1 MYLDSTTA
9 LRNLTNPIHTTH
21 MKHIRTKLLY
31 ARELFAAGLII
42 GTHIK
47 GTDNPAD
54 QLTKPLSRPQI
65 DHLLFILSKPT
76 WGGESNSRKRKHSDG
91 VTSQKRLR
99 STAAGY
105 TSATSKHFN
114 ADRYDGNLSIGVQR
128 ALPY

>member
-1 MYLDSTTA
+1 MRKNRKLPFVTKVTA
-9 LRNLTNPIHTTH
+9 LQAGNAVISATEGIDYDNLE
-21 MKHIRTKLLY
+21 R
-31 ARELFAAGLII
+31 II
-42 GTHIK
+42 KYDEIDEYGDEDWNLGTLRK
-47 GTDNPAD
+47 TDVFFTD
-54 QLTKPLSRPQI
+54 
-65 DHLLFILSKPT
+65 KPT
-76 WGGESNSRKRKHSDG
+76 WGGGSNSRKRKHSDG